1 MRVTEGYLIG
11 RAIGVVSYEPGT
23 LCDRCVGGG
32 AALIR
37 YIAAANAPWVW
48 AKPGVVSRGRVKTA
62 RFLYFWSLVF
72 PRFLWK
78 EGGFGFRGFGFK

>member
-23 LCDRCVGGG
+23 LCDRRVRCVRAQACVGGG

-62 RFLYFWSLVF
+62 RFLYFLVLSF
-72 PRFLWK
+72 P
-78 EGGFGFRGFGFK
+78 